1 MKRGFTLIEL
11 MATVGL
17 IGLLTLIMIPGIQRL
32 RNAAALG
39 QCAHNLKML
48 VTANTLYAADHG
60 HYVAAA
66 PDIMGANLTRW
77 HGARSA
83 TSEPFDGTGGPLS
96 PYLGYDRMVRRCG
109 AFRAPPAG
117 TSNTF
122 EASCGGYG
130 YNDRG
135 VGSQMYRRGYTAAA
149 MKKGIPPAHL
159 ANPAG
164 TIMFADAA
172 FPQPYGSPT
181 HVIEYSFAEAY
192 HFVTRSGDGQVREVG
207 TAMPSIHFRH
217 NGLANVAWCD
227 GHVSAA
233 PLSTEY
239 SQAFTDMQ
247 VGWPGDGNNDLFRPF

>member
-1 MKRGFTLIEL
+1 MKRGFTLVEL
-11 MATVGL
+11 MTTVSL
-17 IGLLTLIMIPGIQRL
+17 IGLLTLFLIPGVQRV
-32 RNAAALG
+32 RNAAARG
-39 QCAHNLKML
+39 QCAHNLRML
-48 VTANTLYAADHG
+48 AAANTLYAAEHG

-66 PDIMGANLTRW
+66 SDIMGANLTRW
-77 HGARSA
+77 HGARSS

-96 PYLGYDRMVRRCG
+96 PYLGYDRAVRRCG
-109 AFRAPPAG
+109 AFRAPS
-117 TSNTF
+117 SNVSNAF

-135 VGSQMYRRGYTAAA
+135 VGSRMYLLGYSAAA
-149 MKKGIPPAHL
+149 MEKGMPPARL

-192 HFVTRSGDGQVREVG
+192 HFVTSDGNGQVRETG
-207 TAMPSIHFRH
+207 RAMPSIHFRH

-227 GHVSAA
+227 GHVSAVR
-233 PLSTEY
+233 LNTEY

-247 VGWPGDGNNDLFRPF
+247 IGWPGDGNNDLFRPF